1 MGEIQTRESVLN
13 VWFPGFRLIKLQI
26 QTGAA
31 ESGKTTLLKQM
42 RIIYKDGFSL
52 EEKME
57 HRTII
62 WRDVVTAFQTAI
74 QIMEE
79 KCFQYE
85 LTTSIVRS
93 GLR

>member
-1 MGEIQTRESVLN
+1 MSEDQIRESVLHA
-13 VWFPGFRLIKLQI
+13 WFPGFRLIRLQI

-31 ESGKTTLLKQM
+31 LSGKTTLVKQM
-42 RIIYKDGFSL
+42 RIIYEDGFPL

-57 HRTII
+57 HRTVI
-62 WRDVVTAFQTAI
+62 WRNVFTAFRIAI

-85 LTTSIVRS
+85 LITSIVRA
-93 GLR
+93 GLS